1 MEIDVNINLPDDVK
15 AFLAKTPEQFTAE
28 YEAALASGDEWAQRG
43 LLYDAQSRGIAI
55 PKSDGSG
62 FYNDPRDSTAGLRN
76 LSDMFKLR
84 GFPAGLDTLI
94 DDL

>member
-1 MEIDVNINLPDDVK
+1 MNVTLPEDIK

-43 LLYDAQSRGIAI
+43 LLHDAQSRGIAI

-62 FYNDPRDSTAGLRN
+62 FYNDPRDSEAGLRN
-76 LSDMFKLR
+76 LSEMFKLR
-84 GFPAGLDTLI
+84 GLPGGLDALI